1 MAEKSGANERLAALL
16 ASDHVS
22 EPTRE
27 ALTGRVERT
36 LERRFF
42 SAGELDSLRAVAVRL
57 VPHDPAVLDLALA
70 VDDRLARGTGD
81 GWRYADAPPDG
92 EAYRGLLAALPQGF
106 AGLEEGEQDKYL
118 HSLQAAQPH
127 PFEDLLAE
135 LTENY
140 YSHPLVQV
148 SFGYIGFADLPR
160 WEHVGLG
167 ELDAREREYGFPL

>member
-1 MAEKSGANERLAALL
+1 MAEEARERLAALL
-16 ASDHVS
+16 ASEHVS

-27 ALTGRVERT
+27 ALTGRMEQRFG
-36 LERRFF
+36 RRFF
-42 SAGELDSLRAVAVRL
+42 SAEELTLLRAVAVRL

-70 VDDRLARGTGD
+70 VDDRLASGGGD

-92 EAYRGLLAALPQGF
+92 EAYGELLAALPMNF
-106 AGLEEGEQDKYL
+106 AQLEEARQDQL
-118 HSLQAAQPH
+118 LTELQRAQPH

-148 SFGYIGFADLPR
+148 GFGYLGFADLPR
-160 WEHVGLG
+160 WEHTHLN
-167 ELDAREREYGFPL
+167 ELDEREREHGFPL